1 MTRVEQ
7 VADFTGGSPDWVMVA
22 TADYDTW
29 GRIEVAGDA
38 LGRETT
44 TTYVHNNNDLLGTV
58 ITTNPAGHETTVTL
72 DTTRGLPTSAVD
84 ANDKTTTAWLDALGR
99 LTHVWAPERGP
110 TDTPDT
116 EYVYTVS
123 LTAPATIQTKT
134 LSPTGG
140 VVSAFDI
147 SDGLLR
153 PRQTQA
159 TAPDG
164 KRTIVD
170 TRYDG
175 RGLPVKTSTFYNN
188 ASAPTGTLVG
198 FADTA
203 VDTQT
208 RTVYDG
214 AGRPIRDQFWSADSL
229 QWETITG
236 YGGDRVTVT
245 PPAGGTPTTTLTD
258 VRGRLTHL
266 RQHDGATTASAF
278 QETSYGYNLRDELTS
293 VTDPADNQWTYDYD
307 LLGRRWQTID
317 PDAGTSTSVYD
328 NAGQL
333 VTTTDGRG
341 ETLWYG
347 YDTLGRPTE
356 LRDDNPTGTLR
367 ASWLYDTLG
376 AGLLTSSSRHV
387 GADTYT
393 STVTAYDDGYRPLG
407 TTVTI
412 PAAETGLAGT
422 YTTSHSYHDNGAP
435 ETTTIPAVGGLPA
448 ETIEYGYHTASGLPT
463 TLTTENDTYVAAT
476 SYHYDGQIAQRI
488 LGTGADRVRVSSPVE
503 PGTRRLAASQI
514 DTEHQTTPNTWD
526 DAATTTYTYDPAGNI
541 TSMAGETA
549 GVADQTEC
557 FTYDN
562 FRRLTD
568 AWTQTTTPC
577 TNPQRTGA
585 DPYRQQ
591 WEYDDA
597 TGNRETETTWTATG
611 STTATY
617 TYPTPTNP
625 QPHAVTEVDY
635 IGETTRTDTF
645 TYTTGGHTDERTV
658 DGVTQTH
665 TYNPEGRLAA
675 TTQTGLDTTYVYDT
689 SGNRLLRRD
698 DTGTTL
704 YLGHTELRR
713 TNANGQIDGTRYYHH
728 NGATVAVRTVTGLTW
743 LVPDHHGTHQIA
755 IDPTTLDLTH
765 RRTLPFGNPRTT
777 PPPAGWPGDKGFLGG
792 TQDPTGLTHIGAR
805 LYDPA
810 HGRFTTVDPLM
821 DLTDPQQMN
830 GYAYANNNPT
840 TFSDPTGLYP
850 TADNDGHLRS
860 YDKNKVH
867 GNPPK
872 YASPDKFVP
881 KTIVENER
889 YEVEADGFGQVL
901 LNGYPVP
908 PGGPDAAALV
918 GYLAEHCHGDQWC
931 YGDFYCGN
939 TLNCDPAQTDVE
951 ATIVLLQICEK
962 GYCSNDFRMKVADD
976 NIFLIGIVYGM
987 FDGVGVVS
995 GGGKRRGSGFGAGT
1009 GHRLQLSACKNSF
1022 IPGTPVL
1029 MADGTT
1035 KPIEQVEVGDTVLA
1049 TDPETGETAP
1059 KQVTDTI
1066 TGNGE
1071 KNLVA
1076 ITIQDNEPTATIVAT
1091 DKHPFWIPELN
1102 EWVDAADLV
1111 VGQLLRTAA
1120 GTHVQITA
1128 IRAWNETRTVHNL
1141 TIADIHTYYV
1151 MSGDTPVLVHNC
1163 GGSVQGHPSTC
1174 ACASGG
1180 VPQVRNGALAGSAHP
1195 VTGIPFDRNGFPDFS
1210 SVRHPSVPDVR
1221 ITLSGNRSTDFARA
1235 NRAAGLSSTP
1245 TGYTWHH
1252 HQDKGLMQLVDRT
1265 VHAKTGHTGGFK

>member
-99 LTHVWAPERGP
+99 LTHVWAPERG
-110 TDTPDT
+110 TNETPDT

-188 ASAPTGTLVG
+188 ASGPTGTLVG

-214 AGRPIRDQFWSADSL
+214 AGRATRDQFWSADSL
-229 QWETITG
+229 QWETVTG

-245 PPAGGTPTTTLTD
+245 PPAGGTPTTTLLD

-266 RQHDGATTASAF
+266 RQHDGATTATAF

-376 AGLLTSSSRHV
+376 AGLLTSSSRHI

-393 STVTAYDDGYRPLG
+393 SAVTAYDDGYRPLG

-503 PGTRRLAASQI
+503 PGTRRLAASQV
-514 DTEHQTTPNTWD
+514 DTEHPTTPNTWD

-541 TSMAGETA
+541 TSMAGKTA

-557 FTYDN
+557 FIYDN

-568 AWTQTTTPC
+568 AWTQTTAPC
-577 TNPQRTGA
+577 TTPQRTGA

-617 TYPTPTNP
+617 TYPTPTSP
-625 QPHAVTEVDY
+625 HPHAVDEVDY
-635 IGETTRTDTF
+635 DGETTRTDTF
-645 TYTTGGHTDERTV
+645 TYTTGGHTEQRTV
-658 DGVTQTH
+658 DGVTQTL
-665 TYNPEGRLAA
+665 YWDAEGRLAA

-698 DTGTTL
+698 ATGTTL

-743 LVPDHHGTHQIA
+743 LIPDHHGTHQIA

-765 RRTLPFGNPRTT
+765 RRTLPFGDTRGTAPTN
-777 PPPAGWPGDKGFLGG
+777 WPGDKGFVGG
-792 TQDPTGLTHIGAR
+792 TKDPTGLTHIGAR
-805 LYDPA
+805 QYDPA
-810 HGRFTTVDPLM
+810 LGRFISVDPIM
-821 DLTDPQQMN
+821 DLGDPQSMN
-830 GYAYANNNPT
+830 GYAYAGNSPIS
-840 TFSDPTGLYP
+840 FSDADGLRRIEVAGAGGGAAAARGGGVTFGLGGAPRPSAARRAAAARPPAPARGSSISSSLTTQELKALRQQGQSKAAPSRPTKPTPRNTSTGASKKSTNVPAKVGGQTVKHRSDTQTQIKDISVAEDGPIQGLYVP
-850 TADNDGHLRS
+850 QNSPSRS
-860 YDKNKVH
+860 C
-867 GNPPK
+867 G
-872 YASPDKFVP
+872 
-881 KTIVENER
+881 
-889 YEVEADGFGQVL
+889 
-901 LNGYPVP
+901 
-908 PGGPDAAALV
+908 PG
-918 GYLAEHCHGDQWC
+918 
-931 YGDFYCGN
+931 
-939 TLNCDPAQTDVE
+939 
-951 ATIVLLQICEK
+951 
-962 GYCSNDFRMKVADD
+962 
-976 NIFLIGIVYGM
+976 
-987 FDGVGVVS
+987 
-995 GGGKRRGSGFGAGT
+995 
-1009 GHRLQLSACKNSF
+1009 NSF
-1022 IPGTPVL
+1022 APGTPVL
-1029 MADGTT
+1029 LANGTT
-1035 KPIEQVEVGDTVLA
+1035 KPIEQIKIGDTVLA

-1066 TGNGE
+1066 TGHGD
-1071 KNLVA
+1071 KNLVSV
-1076 ITIQDNEPTATIVAT
+1076 TLQTGDNEPTATLVAT
-1091 DKHPFWIPELN
+1091 DKHPFWVPELQ
-1102 EWVDAADLV
+1102 EWVDATNLKA
-1111 VGQLLRTAA
+1111 GQLLQTSA
-1120 GTHVQITA
+1120 GTWVQISAVRQWT
-1128 IRAWNETRTVHNL
+1128 ETRTVHNL
-1141 TIADIHTYYV
+1141 TVADIHTYYV
-1151 MSGDTPVLVHNC
+1151 LAGDTPVLVHNC
-1163 GGSVQGHPSTC
+1163 GTTDFFTVQG
-1174 ACASGG
+1174 ADDAARLGSGG
-1180 VPQVRNGALAGSAHP
+1180 HPFPTAPERAHFGPGVYAWGREAEVVAYAANKPGAQIMRFSIDNRALAGLRQAHLGTMSDDAATAFMEQNSLLWGGNAGHGLDYISRP
-1195 VTGIPFDRNGFPDFS
+1195 TARGTEHFFS
-1210 SVRHPSVPDVR
+1210 SGIFD
-1221 ITLSGNRSTDFARA
+1221 L
-1235 NRAAGLSSTP
+1235 L
-1245 TGYTWHH
+1245 
-1252 HQDKGLMQLVDRT
+1252 
-1265 VHAKTGHTGGFK
+1265 GFG